1 MIPLGPVVVKT
12 QVSAQR
18 STVWAFLTRADLR
31 GEWWPELRL
40 DARYGGS
47 VSERWS
53 EGEGDEFV
61 SRDASGEV
69 DVAVDG
75 HALGFRWKDADD
87 ARSTAVLITLRSS
100 GDGTAVTVSE
110 MGFDAL
116 SDAADRAASS
126 HEGWRVLLADLAAV
140 AEASGDE
147 IPEAPPEPEPVPEQE
162 PDSEIEP
169 EVVAETDPSA
179 EQDPESE
186 AGHRAEEPDDAQD
199 PEPAGEQDPEPEA
212 GSADEDVTEA
222 EQVQDQELASEPDPD
237 ADAESLDAEVSD
249 DTVVVERIQMTESGA
264 ATTEDADTEAADPEG
279 ADPERADAERTDP
292 EHTTSASADRA
303 EHDDSELTDDEAEA
317 DFDRL
322 LRGE

>member
-147 IPEAPPEPEPVPEQE
+147 LPEAPPEPDPVLEQE

-179 EQDPESE
+179 EQEPE
-186 AGHRAEEPDDAQD
+186 R
-199 PEPAGEQDPEPEA
+199 EA

-222 EQVQDQELASEPDPD
+222 EQVQEQELASESDPD
-237 ADAESLDAEVSD
+237 VDAEPFDAEVSD
-249 DTVVVERIQMTESGA
+249 DTVVVERIQITDSDAAMTEN
-264 ATTEDADTEAADPEG
+264 ADTEAADSEG

-303 EHDDSELTDDEAEA
+303 EHHDSELTDDDAET